1 MAHRRVGEPGFVDG
15 MVRHRGRRDGEVLEQ
30 IAKLVDWA
38 SVEKRIGPLYPS
50 RTGELAYPP
59 VLMFRVLLLQ
69 GWYGLSDPEMENAL
83 DDRLSFRRFAGLSLE
98 DEVPDHSTI
107 WRFRERLA
115 QAGLDEAL
123 LAEVTGQIER
133 AGFMVKRGTL
143 IDASLVSSAAR
154 RPRMN
159 EGKTSPVDKEAR
171 FGTGNETGKRY
182 VFGYKMHIA
191 ADEGSGLV
199 RKALL
204 TPGNI
209 QEIDRAT
216 RLVCGDEGTVY
227 ADRGYDSARLHDHLE
242 RHGIKNGVMRRAGRN
257 KPLSD
262 EGLRRNHAISLIR
275 RSVEKVFGTFKRHY
289 QLGRMRYFTMAR
301 NRVRLLV
308 IAMCYN
314 LKRCRVIAAT

>member
-1 MAHRRVGEPGFVDG
+1 MAHRRVGEPGFADA
-15 MVRHRGRRDGEVLEQ
+15 MVKHCGRRDSEVLEQ
-30 IAKLVDWA
+30 IAGLLDWP
-38 SVEKRIGPLYPS
+38 SIERKIGPLYRS
-50 RTGELAYPP
+50 NVGELAYPP
-59 VLMFRVLLLQ
+59 VVMFRVLLLQ

-98 DEVPDHSTI
+98 DEVPDHSTL

-154 RPRMN
+154 RPRMS

-191 ADEGSGLV
+191 ADAGSGLV

-209 QEIDRAT
+209 QEIDMAAS
-216 RLVCGDEGTVY
+216 LVCGDERTVY
-227 ADRGYDSARLHDHLE
+227 ADRGYDSRRLHEHLE
-242 RHGIKNGVMRRAGRN
+242 WLGIGNGVMRRGGRN
-257 KPLSD
+257 RPLSED
-262 EGLRRNHAISLIR
+262 GVRRNHAISLIR
-275 RSVEKVFGTFKRHY
+275 RNVEKVFGTFKRHY

-301 NRVRLLV
+301 NRVRLV
-308 IAMCYN
+308 VTAMCYN
-314 LKRCRVIAAT
+314 LRRCRVIAAT